1 MISPSILLVGWE
13 AMLLL
18 VTVSHR
24 WHQLLHILQQLSGTD
39 ILLGKSLCK
48 YASECQCN
56 VYNISSLKRKF
67 WCVSSWSVEEIGFM
81 MLEKLDYIDDY
92 FAWLDCTTSRRMNE
106 IIKVYNHCKKEC
118 RVCNA
123 YTYEYITSSFAW
135 VRKNIACA
143 IFRKFLP
150 ATLLKEVWNRLISF
164 KPLID

>member
-1 MISPSILLVGWE
+1 
-13 AMLLL
+13 MLLL

-24 WHQLLHILQQLSGTD
+24 WHQLLHIPRQLSGTD

-92 FAWLDCTTSRRMNE
+92 FA
-106 IIKVYNHCKKEC
+106 
-118 RVCNA
+118 
-123 YTYEYITSSFAW
+123 
-135 VRKNIACA
+135 
-143 IFRKFLP
+143 
-150 ATLLKEVWNRLISF
+150 
-164 KPLID
+164 